1 MLKNLLEN
9 SEIRV
14 KSAAAWSLVEL
25 TNTIPDITPK
35 VFDTLKKLLN
45 NYNDYIQFTV
55 VESLARLVNTTPIL
69 AQKVFTILRKLIT
82 NPYTNKYVRS
92 KAVSSLAS
100 IVQIKPNLAQ
110 KIFDIL
116 LEEVV
121 HKNNVT
127 PEVITSLG
135 WIVQANPNLAQD
147 GLELLKLLIHKISD
161 FNNYIN
167 FTILRSLGWMVQ
179 ENPNI
184 GQEASKILIK
194 LSNNPDVD
202 VKSEAILILIEIKK
216 VKHTKKLFTDLSEVI
231 SDSKNDRYVKHI
243 AAQGLAKISNEMSF
257 IKVGYRNFAELLKI
271 TILTENQK
279 LYKNSYPVFKTTLH
293 KITDHITQEYAKR
306 KNPKVIEWFNG
317 CFKEFPNIAETRVFL
332 KEICKT
338 ILKSGVINQL
348 ESQFILN
355 CVKNYHFTFTVAV
368 NKDHKKIAGKIIF
381 EDRRYEIFQ
390 NDNLEEFATMLLAA
404 TDDPLAEQYKTHKPL
419 FLNKG
424 LGLKIAASDIMDV
437 NSITNE
443 EAKLSTEA
451 PLLSYVRD
459 IKDNAIILL
468 EKRNVF
474 GNHLIYKFNN
484 NNFEKVAAIYPAE
497 IDEETIKQIFKEIES
512 KKFIQCFVKSAEYFN
527 FNEWQLVNEEGR
539 DLFKD
544 IMEIIQNEKVE
555 LETSNFKLLGTEVN
569 IRLNAHENILKDGG
583 IINKAEINREVE
595 RLKEEN
601 PKLYNYCNALFWNTK
616 NILKACGIAETE
628 FFKNNIKKT
637 IGERIILFGIKFF
650 NPVIKDLPFVGA
662 IADFITDTIED
673 IICVWLEKRQDRK
686 LKNEI
691 ISINDILRHK
701 IGMQDVE
708 DYFKKVAITITHAR
722 KNEIINPKE
731 ISQPNSLVQKF
742 QACVQEAGNMIYD
755 KTRNILLPEIIESC
769 DKDNK
774 AVQLALKD
782 SIAFINYLYTNY
794 DDILN
799 DDFDLY
805 EQCKKIVK
813 NGTLDALFTQT
824 NKNFNIN

>member
-1 MLKNLLEN
+1 MIFLK
-9 SEIRV
+9 EI
-14 KSAAAWSLVEL
+14 
-25 TNTIPDITPK
+25 
-35 VFDTLKKLLN
+35 
-45 NYNDYIQFTV
+45 
-55 VESLARLVNTTPIL
+55 
-69 AQKVFTILRKLIT
+69 IT
-82 NPYTNKYVRS
+82 NPKTNQSIKS
-92 KAVSSLAS
+92 KAIESIAEIIEKKPSLAQETFILIKGIIANSNTNYDIESVTKSMTKIVKLNPIQEAFTFLKVAVMNSKIDAYVKAEAIESMAEVIKTIPSLAQEIITFLKKVIIDSDADYYVKYAAIKS
-100 IVQIKPNLAQ
+100 IQKIVIEMPNLLPEIFIFFKSVIINSNTETYVKSDATYTITKILKAEPNLAQ
-110 KIFDIL
+110 EAVDFLKEIL
-116 LEEVV
+116 
-121 HKNNVT
+121 
-127 PEVITSLG
+127 I
-135 WIVQANPNLAQD
+135 NPNGKVSNATAWNLVEIIESIP
-147 GLELLKLLIHKISD
+147 LNESSYKPIS
-161 FNNYIN
+161 
-167 FTILRSLGWMVQ
+167 
-179 ENPNI
+179 
-184 GQEASKILIK
+184 
-194 LSNNPDVD
+194 
-202 VKSEAILILIEIKK
+202 
-216 VKHTKKLFTDLSEVI
+216 
-231 SDSKNDRYVKHI
+231 
-243 AAQGLAKISNEMSF
+243 
-257 IKVGYRNFAELLKI
+257 ELLKI
-271 TILTENQK
+271 IVINNIQNFDKE
-279 LYKNSYPVFKTTLH
+279 LYIETKATLTLH
-293 KITDHITQEYAKR
+293 KITNHITQEYEKR
-306 KNPKVIEWFNG
+306 KNPKMIKWFNG
-317 CFKEFPNIAETRVFL
+317 CFKELPNIAETRVFL

-368 NKDHKKIAGKIIF
+368 NKDHKKIAGEIIF

-419 FLNKG
+419 FQSKG
-424 LGLKIAASDIMDV
+424 LGLKIAASDIMEV
-437 NSITNE
+437 NSITYE
-443 EAKLSTEA
+443 KTKLPTEA
-451 PLLSYVRD
+451 SLLSYVRD
-459 IKDNAIILL
+459 IKDNSVILL

-474 GNHLIYKFNN
+474 GTHLIYKFNN
-484 NNFEKVAAIYPAE
+484 NNFENVATIYPPYISNE
-497 IDEETIKQIFKEIES
+497 IRKQIFEELES
-512 KKFIQCFVKSAEYFN
+512 EKLIPCFIKNKIFN
-527 FNEWQLVNEEGR
+527 FNRCELVNEKGKSF
-539 DLFKD
+539 LQNVKN
-544 IMEIIQNEKVE
+544 IIQDEKVE
-555 LETSNFKLLGTEVN
+555 LQTSNFKLLNVGTDK
-569 IRLNAHENILKDGG
+569 RLDTHEEIIDDLGKDLKDGG
-583 IINKAEINREVE
+583 ITNKAEINREVE
-595 RLKEEN
+595 RLKQEN

-686 LKNEI
+686 LKNKI

-708 DYFKKVAITITHAR
+708 DYFKKIAITITHAR

-742 QACVQEAGNMIYD
+742 QACVQKAGNMIYD

-769 DKDNK
+769 DKDNI

-805 EQCKKIVK
+805 EQCKKIVE

-824 NKNFNIN
+824 NKKF

>member
-1 MLKNLLEN
+1 MIHILWSIATNNISNIVRAMPNLAEEAVTFLK
-9 SEIRV
+9 RV
-14 KSAAAWSLVEL
+14 
-25 TNTIPDITPK
+25 NMTPK
-35 VFDTLKKLLN
+35 N
-45 NYNDYIQFTV
+45 NYNI
-55 VESLARLVNTTPIL
+55 
-69 AQKVFTILRKLIT
+69 
-82 NPYTNKYVRS
+82 
-92 KAVSSLAS
+92 
-100 IVQIKPNLAQ
+100 
-110 KIFDIL
+110 
-116 LEEVV
+116 
-121 HKNNVT
+121 
-127 PEVITSLG
+127 
-135 WIVQANPNLAQD
+135 
-147 GLELLKLLIHKISD
+147 
-161 FNNYIN
+161 
-167 FTILRSLGWMVQ
+167 
-179 ENPNI
+179 
-184 GQEASKILIK
+184 
-194 LSNNPDVD
+194 
-202 VKSEAILILIEIKK
+202 KSEAIRGIAVIAKMKPTHATFIFLKTAITNPKTYSYFKPIIAESIIGIVKIMPSLAQQAFTFLREIITTLNTYNIENYAIRSIAKIVEINSSLALKAFTFLKVRVIDDKDKINYAAAISLIE
-216 VKHTKKLFTDLSEVI
+216 VAESALFDKSSYKPI
-231 SDSKNDRYVKHI
+231 N
-243 AAQGLAKISNEMSF
+243 
-257 IKVGYRNFAELLKI
+257 ELLKI
-271 TILTENQK
+271 IEWAEAK
-279 LYKNSYPVFKTTLH
+279 DSYDNHLH
-293 KITDHITQEYAKR
+293 TDATFVLNKITNHITQEYEKR
-306 KNPKVIEWFNG
+306 KNPKMIKWFNG
-317 CFKEFPNIAETRVFL
+317 CFKELPNITETRVFL

-368 NKDHKKIAGKIIF
+368 NKDHKKIAGEIIF
-381 EDRRYEIFQ
+381 EDRRYEIFK

-419 FLNKG
+419 FQSKG
-424 LGLKIAASDIMDV
+424 LGLKIAASDIMEV
-437 NSITNE
+437 NSITYE
-443 EAKLSTEA
+443 KTKLPTEA
-451 PLLSYVRD
+451 SLLSYVRD
-459 IKDNAIILL
+459 IKDNSVILL

-484 NNFEKVAAIYPAE
+484 NNFENVATIYPPYISNE
-497 IDEETIKQIFKEIES
+497 IRKQIFEELES
-512 KKFIQCFVKSAEYFN
+512 EKLIPCFIKNKIFN
-527 FNEWQLVNEEGR
+527 FNRCELVNEKGKSF
-539 DLFKD
+539 LQNVKN
-544 IMEIIQNEKVE
+544 IIQDEKVE
-555 LETSNFKLLGTEVN
+555 LQTSNFKLLNAGTDK
-569 IRLNAHENILKDGG
+569 RLDTHEEIIDDLGKDLKDGG
-583 IINKAEINREVE
+583 ITNKAEINREVE

-691 ISINDILRHK
+691 ISINNILRHK

-708 DYFKKVAITITHAR
+708 DYFKKIAITITHAR

-805 EQCKKIVK
+805 EQCKKIVE

-824 NKNFNIN
+824 NKKF